1 MALVIP
7 SAHRTADDAQ
17 PTGVRN
23 EAEAAATAAYAHSL
37 NAAFA
42 AREYGE
48 TAAAALLSLHTLL
61 ALDPHGHCVQPH
73 PDLLFYTP
81 AGFSAAVSKVWMQHV
96 MGCTWQSQAG
106 QQQNGAQQQNGTQ
119 EQDGTQQQDEQDEQA
134 QQQQQQRAET
144 GSQPAGTMS
153 GGEHDAPQQGA
164 VSWCQQALPEWYVW
178 WHLGLVAYHEQQ
190 QQGPQG
196 TARCSSSGSGTPGVS
211 MRSLYTN
218 PAARWAR

>member
-1 MALVIP
+1 
-7 SAHRTADDAQ
+7 
-17 PTGVRN
+17 
-23 EAEAAATAAYAHSL
+23 
-37 NAAFA
+37 
-42 AREYGE
+42 
-48 TAAAALLSLHTLL
+48 
-61 ALDPHGHCVQPH
+61 
-73 PDLLFYTP
+73 
-81 AGFSAAVSKVWMQHV
+81 MQHV

-119 EQDGTQQQDEQDEQA
+119 EQDEQDEQA